1 MKKWMHILLFHSLKF
16 LQILYIGHSFIKI
29 MYKGFHIFLEKFG
42 HFTKNLS
49 NDTEKHVIQRDSW
62 LQLLMIPLLLQH
74 CHRSRQSR
82 LTPMHLPRIF
92 TLFFLGNPWNDPF
105 LTLTPKF
112 YDENCKINVQK
123 TIFSQIYHSWPDT
136 NLKDILSFCSILLKF
151 LSLILIK
158 CFEMHCALK
167 LLES

>member
-1 MKKWMHILLFHSLKF
+1 MVNPFDPYEKVSLRHGIWEWEKRIVLQMKKWMHILFHSLKF
-16 LQILYIGHSFIKI
+16 LQILYIGRSFIKI
-29 MYKGFHIFLEKFG
+29 MYKGFHIFIEKFG

-123 TIFSQIYHSWPDT
+123 TIFPQT
-136 NLKDILSFCSILLKF
+136 LGLGKSF
-151 LSLILIK
+151 
-158 CFEMHCALK
+158 HY
-167 LLES
+167 

>member
-1 MKKWMHILLFHSLKF
+1 MVNPFDPYEKVSLRHGIWEWEKRIVLQMKKWMHILLFHSLKF

-92 TLFFLGNPWNDPF
+92 TLFFSWQPLERPLPNFNTEILRWKLQNKC
-105 LTLTPKF
+105 PK
-112 YDENCKINVQK
+112 DN
-123 TIFSQIYHSWPDT
+123 IFT
-136 NLKDILSFCSILLKF
+136 NIS
-151 LSLILIK
+151 
-158 CFEMHCALK
+158 
-167 LLES
+167 

>member
-1 MKKWMHILLFHSLKF
+1 MRKRIVLQMKKWMHILFHSLKF
-16 LQILYIGHSFIKI
+16 LQFLYKGRSFIKI
-29 MYKGFHIFLEKFG
+29 MCKGFHIFIEKFG

-92 TLFFLGNPWNDPF
+92 TLFFSWQPLERPLPNFNTEILRWKLQNKC
-105 LTLTPKF
+105 PKDNISTNIGVRKVISLLR
-112 YDENCKINVQK
+112 YIINRYK
-123 TIFSQIYHSWPDT
+123 SEI
-136 NLKDILSFCSILLKF
+136 
-151 LSLILIK
+151 
-158 CFEMHCALK
+158 
-167 LLES
+167 